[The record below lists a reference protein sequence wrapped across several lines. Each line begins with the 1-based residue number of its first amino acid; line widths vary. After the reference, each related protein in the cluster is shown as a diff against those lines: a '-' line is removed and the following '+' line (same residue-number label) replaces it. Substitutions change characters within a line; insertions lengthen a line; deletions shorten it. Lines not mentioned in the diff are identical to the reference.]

1 MTLTKDQRY
10 YRKKKKESQRDFKR
24 TTFSTGNPAVHV
36 TQKKLSARVTH
47 EAFERLKEQAD
58 KEGKTRSEVLER
70 MLIQGLPSY
79 CSPTTDLGTNRYHWD
94 EPIEPKTHRRKG
106 KGGQKQL
113 NLWVSSTAWKK
124 LEVHADTIGE
134 SKSRILDRLL
144 KEYRFLSEEGKER
157 NRRYEE
163 DCARRLQEWKERVGI
178 AWDTTLLLVYH

>member
-10 YRKKKKESQRDFKR
+10 YRKKKKESQRYFKR
-24 TTFSTGNPAVHV
+24 TTGSTGNPAVHV
-36 TQKKLSARVTH
+36 TQKKLSARVTQ
-47 EAFERLKEQAD
+47 EGFGRLKEQAE

-94 EPIEPKTHRRKG
+94 EPIEPKTHRRMG

-157 NRRYEE
+157 NRLYEE
-163 DCARRLQEWKERVGI
+163 KVKREVEEWKERVGI
-178 AWDTTLLLVYH
+178 AWGTTLLLVYH

>member
-1 MTLTKDQRY
+1 MH
-10 YRKKKKESQRDFKR
+10 FKQ
-24 TTFSTGNPAVHV
+24 T
-36 TQKKLSARVTH
+36 KLSARGTH

-70 MLIQGLPSY
+70 MLIQGLPAY
-79 CSPTTDLGTNRYHWD
+79 CSATGELGTNRYYWD

-157 NRRYEE
+157 NRLYEE
-163 DCARRLQEWKERVGI
+163 KVKREVEEWKERVGI
-178 AWDTTLLLVYH
+178 A

>member
-24 TTFSTGNPAVHV
+24 TTGSTGNPAVHV

-47 EAFERLKEQAD
+47 EVFERLKEQAD

-70 MLIQGLPSY
+70 MLIQGLPVYGSH
-79 CSPTTDLGTNRYHWD
+79 TGELGTNRYRWD

-178 AWDTTLLLVYH
+178 A